1 MEKLTYSKNMD
12 LEKICKKIFEFV
24 IPYAEKNESP
34 ISYINIEL
42 GFSVDISENNLWET
56 FNKMRW
62 DTKLSSAELLLIKKS
77 YTGTDK
83 DSSIRIISLSVFEDD
98 GKSSPLIPI
107 RDGTII

>member
-12 LEKICKKIFEFV
+12 LEKICKKIFDFV
-24 IPYAEKNESP
+24 IPYAEKSESP

-42 GFSVDISENNLWET
+42 GFSVDISENDLWET

-83 DSSIRIISLSVFEDD
+83 DSSIRIISLSVF
-98 GKSSPLIPI
+98 LQNCFLTVI
-107 RDGTII
+107 

>member
-1 MEKLTYSKNMD
+1 MD
-12 LEKICKKIFEFV
+12 LEIICKKIFDFV

-42 GFSVDISENNLWET
+42 GFSVDISENDLWET

-77 YTGTDK
+77 FTGTDK
-83 DSSIRIISLSVFEDD
+83 DSSIRIISLSVFN
-98 GKSSPLIPI
+98 SSKTAFLPSIFI
-107 RDGTII
+107 